1 MRHLVSGRKLGRTW
15 SHRRALMS
23 NMATSLII
31 SDSKSITT
39 TLAKAKELRPYIE
52 KLITRAKIA
61 FVRERNGEF
70 ANGHVDV
77 HARREVG
84 KVIRDKKALQAL
96 FDEIAPAVLERP
108 GGYTRVI
115 KLGQRRGDG
124 AEEAIIQLVDW
135 AAKQDGVVSLKD
147 KKRKPAAKK
156 SAPKAAAPK
165 QTDTVSDVAAIAAPL
180 AATDEA
186 VQEEA
191 VPQVEET
198 APAAESAPAFEDT
211 SNTDTPTAGEV
222 EGGGESSDTTSA
234 DASAG
239 SAD

>member
-1 MRHLVSGRKLGRTW
+1 MGRTL

-23 NMATSLII
+23 NMATSLIV

-52 KLITRAKIA
+52 KLITRAKVA

-70 ANGHVDV
+70 ASGHVDV

-135 AAKQDGVVSLKD
+135 SAKQDGVVSLKD
-147 KKRKPAAKK
+147 KKRKPATRKA
-156 SAPKAAAPK
+156 APKAAVA
-165 QTDTVSDVAAIAAPL
+165 TTAAAVVESSAAVAAEEP
-180 AATDEA
+180 E
-186 VQEEA
+186 VQES
-191 VPQVEET
+191 ET
-198 APAAESAPAFEDT
+198 VTETAPAFEDT
-211 SNTDTPTAGEV
+211 TTSDTPTATEV
-222 EGGGESSDTTSA
+222 EGGAEASENSEG
-234 DASAG
+234 SAG
-239 SAD
+239 SGESDSSSADSSTNSAE

>member
-52 KLITRAKIA
+52 KLITRAKVA

-84 KVIRDKKALQAL
+84 KVIKDKKALQAL
-96 FDEIAPAVLERP
+96 FDEIAPAVLERQ

-135 AAKQDGVVSLKD
+135 SAKQDGVVSLND
-147 KKRKPAAKK
+147 KKRKPATRKA
-156 SAPKAAAPK
+156 APKAAAK
-165 QTDTVSDVAAIAAPL
+165 ADVVAETATIAAATAAAETVSEEVS
-180 AATDEA
+180 EA
-186 VQEEA
+186 SASEE
-191 VPQVEET
+191 Q
-198 APAAESAPAFEDT
+198 APAFEDST
-211 SNTDTPTAGEV
+211 TADTPTATEV
-222 EGGGESSDTTSA
+222 EGGGETSDDSTASGESSTDTE
-234 DASAG
+234 
-239 SAD
+239 

>member
-1 MRHLVSGRKLGRTW
+1 MGRTL

-23 NMATSLII
+23 NMATSLIV

-52 KLITRAKIA
+52 KLITRAKVA

-70 ANGHVDV
+70 ASGHVDV

-135 AAKQDGVVSLKD
+135 SAKQDGVVSLKD
-147 KKRKPAAKK
+147 KKRKPATRKA
-156 SAPKAAAPK
+156 APKAA
-165 QTDTVSDVAAIAAPL
+165 VAATAAAVVESSAEEV
-180 AATDEA
+180 AADEPE
-186 VQEEA
+186 VQES
-191 VPQVEET
+191 ET
-198 APAAESAPAFEDT
+198 ATESAPVFEDT
-211 SNTDTPTAGEV
+211 TTSDTPTATEV
-222 EGGGESSDTTSA
+222 EGGAEASESSEE
-234 DASAG
+234 SAG
-239 SAD
+239 SNESDSSSTDSSTDSAE

>member
-70 ANGHVDV
+70 ASGHVDV

-84 KVIRDKKALQAL
+84 KVIKDKKALQAL

-135 AAKQDGVVSLKD
+135 SAKQDGVISLND
-147 KKRKPAAKK
+147 KKRKPAAKRTAAKASPK
-156 SAPKAAAPK
+156 SSAQPA
-165 QTDTVSDVAAIAAPL
+165 
-180 AATDEA
+180 
-186 VQEEA
+186 EEA
-191 VPQVEET
+191 VA
-198 APAAESAPAFEDT
+198 APAVVATVAAEPEAVATDVDDAVPATESAVFEDT
-211 SNTDTPTAGEV
+211 SSTEAPTAGEV
-222 EGGGESSDTTSA
+222 EGGSDGSDTGAADSS
-234 DASAG
+234 DASAE
-239 SAD
+239 

>member
-70 ANGHVDV
+70 ASGHVDV

-84 KVIRDKKALQAL
+84 KVIKDKKALQAL

-135 AAKQDGVVSLKD
+135 SAKQDGVISLND
-147 KKRKPAAKK
+147 KKRKPAAKRTAAKASPK
-156 SAPKAAAPK
+156 SSAKPA
-165 QTDTVSDVAAIAAPL
+165 
-180 AATDEA
+180 
-186 VQEEA
+186 EEA
-191 VPQVEET
+191 VA
-198 APAAESAPAFEDT
+198 APAVVATVAAEPEAVATDVDDAVPATESAVFEDT
-211 SNTDTPTAGEV
+211 SSTEAPTAGEV
-222 EGGGESSDTTSA
+222 EGGSDGSDTGAADSS
-234 DASAG
+234 DASAE
-239 SAD
+239 

>member
-1 MRHLVSGRKLGRTW
+1 
-15 SHRRALMS
+15 MS

-52 KLITRAKIA
+52 KLITRAKVA

-84 KVIRDKKALQAL
+84 KVIKDKKALQAL

-135 AAKQDGVVSLKD
+135 SAKQDGVVSLND
-147 KKRKPAAKK
+147 KKRKPAPRKV
-156 SAPKAAAPK
+156 APKAAAK
-165 QTDTVSDVAAIAAPL
+165 ADVVAETATVAAAAVAAETVS
-180 AATDEA
+180 
-186 VQEEA
+186 EEVSGTPA
-191 VPQVEET
+191 SEEL
-198 APAAESAPAFEDT
+198 APAFEDSTT
-211 SNTDTPTAGEV
+211 SDTPTATEV
-222 EGGGESSDTTSA
+222 ESGGDTSA
-234 DASAG
+234 DSTASGDA
-239 SAD
+239 STATE